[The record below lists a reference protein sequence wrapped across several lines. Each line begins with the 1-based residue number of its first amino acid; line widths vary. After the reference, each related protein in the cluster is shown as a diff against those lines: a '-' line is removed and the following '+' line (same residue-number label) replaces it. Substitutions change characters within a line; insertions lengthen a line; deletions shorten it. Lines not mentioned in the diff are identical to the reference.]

1 MEDWQEV
8 LSEPQFNRLRLF
20 IYLIPVFGMAPATWT
35 LLQRTSNRHYRSMS
49 RLSVTLGLA
58 WLGGYLLMQGVHP
71 LAIASEAPGQI
82 SLLIFNSFWTS
93 GYFLMTLWLM
103 TRVWQRQP
111 INVPGISRIA
121 KHLP

>member
-20 IYLIPVFGMAPATWT
+20 IYLIPVFGMVPATWT
-35 LLQRTSNRHYRSMS
+35 LLQHTSNRHYRAAS

-58 WLGGYLLMQGVHP
+58 WLGGYLLMHGAHP
-71 LAIASEAPGQI
+71 LTIDSESPGQI
-82 SLLIFNSFWTS
+82 SLLLFNSLWTS
-93 GYFLMTLWLM
+93 GYFLTTLWLM
-103 TRVWQRQP
+103 TRLWQRQSL
-111 INVPGISRIA
+111 NVPGISRIA